1 MARACAVPGTV
12 QKKKRNVMTETIGML
27 GIGIMGSA
35 MARNL
40 VKAGF
45 AVVGY
50 DPVPAA
56 RDRLSEMGGEAL
68 SSPRDVAE
76 AAAISFAS
84 LPSGVAL
91 AEVIEGATGV
101 VRASG
106 SGQTLIECSTL
117 PLPAKRAALVA
128 MEGAGMTLLDCPV
141 SGTGAQAATGDLV
154 ILGSGDEQAFA
165 RCASAFAG
173 MSRRQVYLGR
183 FGAGSIM
190 KYIANHLVTIHNAAA
205 AEAMLLGM
213 KAGIAPSLIYDT
225 LADSAATSRMFQMRG
240 PLMRD
245 ENYDTPTATIR
256 THLKDLSIISSFAA
270 ELGCA
275 LPNTNIDLLENVIR
289 HVSPREDSNN
299 DAIEF
304 CRRRRIDPRECGP
317 VLPGHSRNCL
327 DKFLS

>member
-1 MARACAVPGTV
+1 MVRACAIPGTV
-12 QKKKRNVMTETIGML
+12 QNKKRDVMTETIGML

-35 MARNL
+35 MAGNL
-40 VKAGF
+40 IRAGF

-56 RDRLSEMGGEAL
+56 RDRLSEMGGKAL
-68 SSPRDVAE
+68 LSPKDVAE

-84 LPSGVAL
+84 LPSAAAL
-91 AEVIEGATGV
+91 AEAVEGPAGV

-117 PLPAKRAALVA
+117 PLSAKRAALVA
-128 MEGAGMTLLDCPV
+128 MEGAGKTLLDCPV

-165 RCASAFAG
+165 RCGPAFAA

-183 FGAGSIM
+183 FGTGSIM

-213 KAGIAPSLIYDT
+213 KAGIAPGLIYDT

-245 ENYDTPTATIR
+245 ENYDTPTATMR

-275 LPNTNIDLLENVIR
+275 LPVYAAAEQLYRAGEGLGFAARDTASICAVLERMNGFDR
-289 HVSPREDSNN
+289 HGGASASTTSSPQS
-299 DAIEF
+299 
-304 CRRRRIDPRECGP
+304 
-317 VLPGHSRNCL
+317 
-327 DKFLS
+327 

>member
-1 MARACAVPGTV
+1 MARACAIPGTV
-12 QKKKRNVMTETIGML
+12 QKKKRDVMTETIGML

-35 MARNL
+35 MAGNL

-56 RDRLSEMGGEAL
+56 RDRFSEMGGEAL
-68 SSPRDVAE
+68 ASPRDVVE

-84 LPSGVAL
+84 LPSGIAL
-91 AEVIEGATGV
+91 AEVIEGPAGV
-101 VRASG
+101 IRAGG
-106 SGQTLIECSTL
+106 SGQILIECSTL
-117 PLPAKRAALVA
+117 PLSAKRAALVA
-128 MEGAGMTLLDCPV
+128 MEGAGKTLLDCPV

-165 RCASAFAG
+165 RCGPAFAA

-183 FGAGSIM
+183 FGTGSIM

-213 KAGIAPSLIYDT
+213 KAGIAPGLIYDT

-245 ENYDTPTATIR
+245 ENYDTPTATMR

-275 LPNTNIDLLENVIR
+275 LPVYAAAEQLYRAGEGLGFAARDTASICAVLERMNGFDR
-289 HVSPREDSNN
+289 HGGASASTTSSPQS
-299 DAIEF
+299 
-304 CRRRRIDPRECGP
+304 
-317 VLPGHSRNCL
+317 
-327 DKFLS
+327 